1 MLYRFEECLSR
12 RRSCQAPSNA
22 ILYRGMTKSQAELDL
37 SENRLHFSRAIIHD
51 EDTQESE
58 MFRASEEIKRDLEQL
73 GLGGEDLIS
82 EDQRS
87 KVFFERADKHYSGL
101 VYISSWSYSRAAALK
116 FAQPLHDRA
125 LLKISEAELVSCLQ
139 ECFNRWN
146 QQQPGEH
153 EMKHPDGTLR
163 DDWNPQAVRYAYGKI
178 DYADLSASS
187 EALPFRLGRAM
198 RLPGGPDHGNLQQED
213 EWRISLDISELS
225 SSIMSE
231 RLVRTGL
238 LPSALGEITPP
249 SVSDELEPMI
259 SFNGGHG
266 LWLHDL
272 RLREA
277 SSFRFEIL

>member
-1 MLYRFEECLSR
+1 
-12 RRSCQAPSNA
+12 
-22 ILYRGMTKSQAELDL
+22 
-37 SENRLHFSRAIIHD
+37 
-51 EDTQESE
+51 
-58 MFRASEEIKRDLEQL
+58 
-73 GLGGEDLIS
+73 
-82 EDQRS
+82 
-87 KVFFERADKHYSGL
+87 
-101 VYISSWSYSRAAALK
+101 
-116 FAQPLHDRA
+116 
-125 LLKISEAELVSCLQ
+125 
-139 ECFNRWN
+139 
-146 QQQPGEH
+146 
-153 EMKHPDGTLR
+153 
-163 DDWNPQAVRYAYGKI
+163 
-178 DYADLSASS
+178 
-187 EALPFRLGRAM
+187 M

-213 EWRISLDISELS
+213 EWRISLDISKIS